1 MNKLK
6 INNGLAAIILLASLF
21 AGWQTLLLAVI
32 LMLIF
37 CEVNDKVRNLMVN
50 VIAFL
55 VGLTLIS
62 FAWSIISDGV
72 SLVFKGIES
81 IVNVINSYLSYT
93 NQISITTLQT
103 KFMSPVTTIISF
115 LDSGVDYLV
124 MLTKFLFVI
133 STLTG
138 HAMKENPFGKKVS
151 EYASKAVNYISSFE
165 QPVPNNNYNGMPQN
179 NNFQMN
185 NMPQNN
191 NIQMNNIPQN
201 NNYPSNNSNDVL

>member
-81 IVNVINSYLSYT
+81 IVNVINSYLSYG
-93 NQISITTLQT
+93 NQINIATLQT

-115 LDSGVDYLV
+115 LDSGVDYLL
-124 MLTKFLFVI
+124 MLTKFLFVV

-138 HAMKENPFGKKVS
+138 YAMKENPFSKKVS
-151 EYASKAVNYISSFE
+151 EYA
-165 QPVPNNNYNGMPQN
+165 
-179 NNFQMN
+179 
-185 NMPQNN
+185 
-191 NIQMNNIPQN
+191 
-201 NNYPSNNSNDVL
+201 

>member
-115 LDSGVDYLV
+115 LDSGVDYLL
-124 MLTKFLFVI
+124 MLTKFLFVV

-151 EYASKAVNYISSFE
+151 EYASKAVNYVSSFE

-179 NNFQMN
+179 NNYPGNNQPRNN
-185 NMPQNN
+185 NMYPNN
-191 NIQMNNIPQN
+191 NFPG
-201 NNYPSNNSNDVL
+201 NNSNDIL

>member
-62 FAWSIISDGV
+62 FACQLFLME
-72 SLVFKGIES
+72 LV
-81 IVNVINSYLSYT
+81 
-93 NQISITTLQT
+93 
-103 KFMSPVTTIISF
+103 
-115 LDSGVDYLV
+115 
-124 MLTKFLFVI
+124 
-133 STLTG
+133 
-138 HAMKENPFGKKVS
+138 
-151 EYASKAVNYISSFE
+151 
-165 QPVPNNNYNGMPQN
+165 
-179 NNFQMN
+179 
-185 NMPQNN
+185 
-191 NIQMNNIPQN
+191 
-201 NNYPSNNSNDVL
+201 

>member
-81 IVNVINSYLSYT
+81 IVNVINS
-93 NQISITTLQT
+93 
-103 KFMSPVTTIISF
+103 
-115 LDSGVDYLV
+115 
-124 MLTKFLFVI
+124 
-133 STLTG
+133 
-138 HAMKENPFGKKVS
+138 
-151 EYASKAVNYISSFE
+151 
-165 QPVPNNNYNGMPQN
+165 
-179 NNFQMN
+179 
-185 NMPQNN
+185 
-191 NIQMNNIPQN
+191 
-201 NNYPSNNSNDVL
+201 

>member
-37 CEVNDKVRNLMVN
+37 CEVKDKERNLMVN

-81 IVNVINSYLSYT
+81 IVNVINSYLSYG
-93 NQISITTLQT
+93 NQINIATLQT

-115 LDSGVDYLV
+115 LDSGVDYLL
-124 MLTKFLFVI
+124 MLTKFLFVV

-138 HAMKENPFGKKVS
+138 HAMKENPFNKKVS
-151 EYASKAVNYISSFE
+151 EYASKAVNYVSSFE
-165 QPVPNNNYNGMPQN
+165 QPVPNNNYNGMQ
-179 NNFQMN
+179 
-185 NMPQNN
+185 
-191 NIQMNNIPQN
+191 QN
-201 NNYPSNNSNDVL
+201 NNYPGNNQPRNNNMYPNNNFPGNNSNDIL

>member
-62 FAWSIISDGV
+62 FAWSIISDGI

-93 NQISITTLQT
+93 NLISI
-103 KFMSPVTTIISF
+103 
-115 LDSGVDYLV
+115 
-124 MLTKFLFVI
+124 
-133 STLTG
+133 
-138 HAMKENPFGKKVS
+138 
-151 EYASKAVNYISSFE
+151 
-165 QPVPNNNYNGMPQN
+165 
-179 NNFQMN
+179 
-185 NMPQNN
+185 
-191 NIQMNNIPQN
+191 
-201 NNYPSNNSNDVL
+201 